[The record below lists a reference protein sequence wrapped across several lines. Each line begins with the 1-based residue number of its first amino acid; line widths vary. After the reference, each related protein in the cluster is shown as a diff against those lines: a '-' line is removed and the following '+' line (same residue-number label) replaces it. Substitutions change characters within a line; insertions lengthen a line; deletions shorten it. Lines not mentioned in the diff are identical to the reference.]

1 MYINNIVRNTFSAI
15 KNVENKSREIKNI
28 LNGII
33 LSCYNTIIS
42 FIKPSINIKNDFLGL
57 RKNISNVENKNNQ
70 SESTPVKLDN
80 KEKTDKKEN
89 DEVFDKPLSEAQRK
103 IKSDEIKSSIINDII
118 SFLKEIPELEKEKI
132 TEFKKELEFHSK
144 WILFSG
150 NKISLD
156 NSKNNFLESIADSL
170 LNSDDKIK
178 SSFGSIDSYKFF
190 LKESIDNTVENII
203 YKN

>member
-1 MYINNIVRNTFSAI
+1 MYINNMVRNTFSAI

-42 FIKPSINIKNDFLGL
+42 FIKPTINIKNDFLGL

-70 SESTPVKLDN
+70 GESTPVKLDN

-89 DEVFDKPLSEAQRK
+89 EEVFDKQLSEAQRK
-103 IKSDEIKSSIINDII
+103 IKSDEIKASIINDII

-150 NKISLD
+150 NKISLE

-190 LKESIDNTVENII
+190 LKESIDNTVENILN
-203 YKN
+203 KN

>member
-1 MYINNIVRNTFSAI
+1 MYINNMVRNTFSAI

-42 FIKPSINIKNDFLGL
+42 FIKPTINIKNDFLGL
-57 RKNISNVENKNNQ
+57 RKNISNVENKNYQ
-70 SESTPVKLDN
+70 GESTPVKLDN

-89 DEVFDKPLSEAQRK
+89 EEVFDKQLSEAQRK
-103 IKSDEIKSSIINDII
+103 IKSDEIKASIINDII

-150 NKISLD
+150 NKISLE

-178 SSFGSIDSYKFF
+178 SNFGTIDSYKFF
-190 LKESIDNTVENII
+190 LKESINNTVENIL

>member
-33 LSCYNTIIS
+33 LSCYNTIII

-89 DEVFDKPLSEAQRK
+89 DEVFDKQLSEAQRK

-170 LNSDDKIK
+170 LNSNEKIK

-190 LKESIDNTVENII
+190 LKESIDNTVENIL

>member
-89 DEVFDKPLSEAQRK
+89 DEVFDKQLSEAQRK

-170 LNSDDKIK
+170 LNSNEKIK

-190 LKESIDNTVENII
+190 LKESIDNTVENIL

>member
-1 MYINNIVRNTFSAI
+1 
-15 KNVENKSREIKNI
+15 
-28 LNGII
+28 
-33 LSCYNTIIS
+33 
-42 FIKPSINIKNDFLGL
+42 LGL

-70 SESTPVKLDN
+70 GESTPVKLDN

-89 DEVFDKPLSEAQRK
+89 EEVFDKQLSEAQRK
-103 IKSDEIKSSIINDII
+103 IKSDEIKASIINDII

-150 NKISLD
+150 NKISLE

-170 LNSDDKIK
+170 SNSDDKIK
-178 SSFGSIDSYKFF
+178 SNFGTIDSYKFF
-190 LKESIDNTVENII
+190 LKESINNTVENIL